1 MTERDFEVEGQ
12 TLIIKSDGRVMRA
25 PVPPEMDPKMFRHI
39 TAAVD
44 MLYRRDGVI
53 PTADAVLKS
62 WEGFPRKAVEL
73 AMGSEELKDALA
85 LRGIEWDSKRGL
97 TSLQLNALL
106 ILQDFTDARSTSAKL
121 KTIGVTMPQYR
132 AWMRNP
138 LFAQQMAKESEHNL
152 ADSVGMALNRLVGN
166 AEAGDQR
173 AIEKLLEISGRYNPQ
188 AQELQNAQQVLQIF
202 LEALERHASPEVLRS
217 VHEDVQKKT
226 RSLVIMQAI
235 KE

>member
-12 TLIIKSDGRVMRA
+12 TLVIKSDGRVMRS

-39 TAAVD
+39 VAAVD

-53 PTADAVLKS
+53 PSAQAVLKH
-62 WEGFPRKAVEL
+62 WEGFTPKAVNL
-73 AMGSEELKDALA
+73 AMGSEELKDALL
-85 LRGIEWDSKRGL
+85 LRGIQWDAKLGL
-97 TSLQLNALL
+97 SALQLNAILT
-106 ILQDFTDARSTSAKL
+106 LQDFTDGRSTSAKL
-121 KTIGVTMPQYR
+121 RTIGVTMPQYR

-138 LFAQQMAKESEHNL
+138 LFAQQMSRESENNL
-152 ADSVGMALNRLVGN
+152 ADSVGMALNRLIGN

-173 AIEKLLEISGRYNPQ
+173 AVEKLLEISGRYNPQ

-202 LEALERHASPEVLRS
+202 LESLERHASPEVLRS

-226 RSLVIMQAI
+226 RSLMIMQSI